1 MSWKEPTE
9 PVRNA
14 GQGFFPLDEE
24 LGLLPGSLTPLQQE
38 HLVHLALW
46 VSFPKAVKLLT
57 KLMGVQV
64 SEATARRQT
73 EEAGAAYEAVQN
85 EQASQLVEEEE
96 KKSKKGRA
104 KSCQPNTRT
113 LKEPETKVILSND
126 GAMVPLVGGVWAEV
140 KTVVIGHVKSKETP
154 CKQRPEQQ
162 VETVT
167 LSYFSRLTDAA
178 TFGRLATVETERRG
192 VCQAKEV
199 GAVQDGAEWI
209 QGFVDLH
216 RPDAVRILDF
226 AHAAG
231 YLGEIAEL
239 VRAAGT
245 PLPAEWLAQQLHELK
260 HHGPAAV
267 LKEVTR
273 LLQLHPHVP
282 DLDKKVTYLCKRE
295 QHMQYPRYQEAGWPI
310 GSGSVESANKGVVQA
325 RLKGAGMHW
334 ERSHVN
340 PMLALRTAVCNDQWE
355 QAWLQAC
362 NQRLLQRQERRLLRQ
377 KARWD
382 AALSKLYQLI
392 LPLLLLG
399 SPALSKTSHP
409 QPEPPPSQ
417 PASCSTASTTPRRPA
432 SDHPWRRRL
441 LAKK

>member
-1 MSWKEPTE
+1 
-9 PVRNA
+9 
-14 GQGFFPLDEE
+14 LDEE
-24 LGLLPGSLTPLQQE
+24 LGLQPGSLTPLQLE

-46 VSFPKAVKLLT
+46 MPFAKAVQLLAD
-57 KLMGVQV
+57 LMGVQV
-64 SEATARRQT
+64 SEATARRHT

-85 EQASQLVEEEE
+85 EQASQLVHEKE

-104 KSCQPNTRT
+104 RSCQPHQRAV
-113 LKEPETKVILSND
+113 KEPETKVILSSD
-126 GAMVPLVGGVWAEV
+126 GAMVPLVGGVWAEA
-140 KTVVIGHVKSKETP
+140 KTVVIGQVKSKETP
-154 CKQRPEQQ
+154 CKQRPGQQ
-162 VETVT
+162 VEAVN
-167 LSYFSRLTDAA
+167 LSYFSRLSDSE

-199 GAVQDGAEWI
+199 CAVQDGAEWI

-231 YLGEIAEL
+231 YLSEIAEL

-245 PLPAEWLAQQLHELK
+245 HLPEEWLAQQLHELK

-267 LKEVTR
+267 LKEVSR
-273 LLQLHPHVP
+273 LLHMHPHVP
-282 DLDKKVTYLCKRE
+282 DLDKKVSYLCKRE
-295 QHMQYPRYQEAGWPI
+295 QHMQYPRYQELGWPI

-325 RLKGAGMHW
+325 RLKGAGMRW

-355 QAWLQAC
+355 PAWLQTC
-362 NQRLLQRQERRLLRQ
+362 HQCLLQRQERRLLHQQTRQ
-377 KARWD
+377 D
-382 AALSKLYQLI
+382 AALGKLRQL
-392 LPLLLLG
+392 LLRLLLLG
-399 SPALSKTSHP
+399 SPARSKTSPP
-409 QPEPPPSQ
+409 QPSSCS
-417 PASCSTASTTPRRPA
+417 PASTVPRRPA

>member
-1 MSWKEPTE
+1 
-9 PVRNA
+9 
-14 GQGFFPLDEE
+14 
-24 LGLLPGSLTPLQQE
+24 
-38 HLVHLALW
+38 
-46 VSFPKAVKLLT
+46 
-57 KLMGVQV
+57 MGVHV

-73 EEAGAAYEAVQN
+73 EEAGAAYEALQN
-85 EQASQLVEEEE
+85 EQASQLVQEQE
-96 KKSKKGRA
+96 KKSKKARA
-104 KSCQPNTRT
+104 TSCQPNTGAV
-113 LKEPETKVILSND
+113 KEPETKVLLSSD
-126 GAMVPLVGGVWAEV
+126 GAMVPLVGGVWAEA
-140 KTVVIGHVKSKETP
+140 KTVVIGQVKSKETP
-154 CKQRPEQQ
+154 CKRRPEQQ
-162 VETVT
+162 VEAVN
-167 LSYFSRLTDAA
+167 LSYFSRLTDSE

-199 GAVQDGAEWI
+199 CAVQDGAEWI

-231 YLGEIAEL
+231 YLSEIAEL

-245 PLPAEWLAQQLHELK
+245 RLPQEWLTEQLHELK

-282 DLDKKVTYLCKRE
+282 DLDTKVTYLCKRE
-295 QHMQYPRYQEAGWPI
+295 QHMQYPRYQELGWPI

-325 RLKGAGMHW
+325 RLKGAGMRW

-340 PMLALRTAVCNDQWE
+340 PMLALRTAVCSDQWE

-362 NQRLLQRQERRLLRQ
+362 NQRLLQRQERRLRRQ
-377 KARWD
+377 KTRRE
-382 AALSKLYQLI
+382 AALSKLHQL
-392 LPLLLLG
+392 LLRFLLLG
-399 SPALSKTSHP
+399 SPALSKTSPPPP
-409 QPEPPPSQ
+409 QSPPSQ
-417 PASCSTASTTPRRPA
+417 PSSCSTASTPPRRPA

>member
-1 MSWKEPTE
+1 M
-9 PVRNA
+9 
-14 GQGFFPLDEE
+14 QH
-24 LGLLPGSLTPLQQE
+24 E

-57 KLMGVQV
+57 KLMGVHV

-73 EEAGAAYEAVQN
+73 EEAGAAYEALQT
-85 EQASQLVEEEE
+85 EHASHLVEEKA
-96 KKSKKGRA
+96 KKRKKGRA
-104 KSCQPNTRT
+104 KRWQPNTRT
-113 LKEPETKVILSND
+113 SQEPETKLILSSD
-126 GAMVPLVGGVWAEV
+126 GAMVPLVGGVWAEA
-140 KTVVIGHVKSKETP
+140 KTVVIGDVKSKETP

-167 LSYFSRLTDAA
+167 LSYFSRLSDAE
-178 TFGRLATVETERRG
+178 TFGSLATVETERRG
-192 VCQAKEV
+192 VCQAQEV
-199 GAVQDGAEWI
+199 CAVQDGAEWI
-209 QGFVDLH
+209 QGFVDMH

-231 YLGEIAEL
+231 YLREIAEL

-245 PLPAEWLAQQLHELK
+245 SLPAEWLAQQLHELK
-260 HHGPAAV
+260 HHGPAVVLQAV
-267 LKEVTR
+267 SR
-273 LLQLHPHVP
+273 LLQRHPHVP
-282 DLDKKVTYLCKRE
+282 DLDKKITYLCKRE
-295 QHMQYPRYQEAGWPI
+295 QHMQYPRYQALGWPI

-377 KARWD
+377 KTRRE
-382 AALSKLYQLI
+382 AAVSRLHQLI
-392 LPLLLLG
+392 LRLLLLG
-399 SPALSKTSHP
+399 SPALSKTSRP

-417 PASCSTASTTPRRPA
+417 PSSCSTAPRRPA

>member
-1 MSWKEPTE
+1 
-9 PVRNA
+9 
-14 GQGFFPLDEE
+14 
-24 LGLLPGSLTPLQQE
+24 LTPLQQE

-57 KLMGVQV
+57 QLMGVQV
-64 SEATARRQT
+64 SEATARRHT

-85 EQASQLVEEEE
+85 EQASQLMGEQE

-104 KSCQPNTRT
+104 TSSQPNKRAV
-113 LKEPETKVILSND
+113 KEPEPKVLLSSD
-126 GAMVPLVGGVWAEV
+126 GAMVPLVGGVWAEA
-140 KTVVIGHVKSKETP
+140 KTVVIGQVKCKKTP
-154 CKQRPEQQ
+154 SKQRPEQQ
-162 VETVT
+162 VEIVT
-167 LSYFSRLTDAA
+167 LSYFSRLTDSE

-192 VCQAKEV
+192 VCQATEV
-199 GAVQDGAEWI
+199 CAVQDGAEWI

-231 YLGEIAEL
+231 YLSEIAEL

-245 PLPAEWLAQQLHELK
+245 RLPEEWLAQQLHELK

-273 LLQLHPHVP
+273 LLHLHPHVP
-282 DLDKKVTYLCKRE
+282 ELDTKVTYLCKRE
-295 QHMQYPRYQEAGWPI
+295 QQMQYPRYQALGWPI

-325 RLKGAGMHW
+325 RLKGPGMRW

-355 QAWLQAC
+355 PAWLQAC
-362 NQRLLQRQERRLLRQ
+362 NQRLLQRLERRLLRQ
-377 KARWD
+377 QTRRA
-382 AALSKLYQLI
+382 AALSKLRQLI
-392 LPLLLLG
+392 LRLLLLG
-399 SPALSKTSHP
+399 SPALSKTSRP
-409 QPEPPPSQ
+409 QPQPPASQ
-417 PASCSTASTTPRRPA
+417 SASCSTASTAPRRPA

>member
-1 MSWKEPTE
+1 M
-9 PVRNA
+9 
-14 GQGFFPLDEE
+14 
-24 LGLLPGSLTPLQQE
+24 
-38 HLVHLALW
+38 HLALW
-46 VSFPKAVKLLT
+46 LSFPKAVKLLT

-85 EQASQLVEEEE
+85 EQASQLVEEKE
-96 KKSKKGRA
+96 KKSKKARA
-104 KSCQPNTRT
+104 KSCQPNTRAV
-113 LKEPETKVILSND
+113 KEPETKLMLSSD
-126 GAMVPLVGGVWAEV
+126 GAMVPLVGGVWAEA
-140 KTVVIGHVKSKETP
+140 KTVVIGHVKSKEKP

-162 VETVT
+162 VEAVN
-167 LSYFSRLTDAA
+167 LAYFSRLTDSE

-199 GAVQDGAEWI
+199 CAVQDGAEWI

-231 YLGEIAEL
+231 YLSEIAEL
-239 VRAAGT
+239 VRAADT
-245 PLPAEWLAQQLHELK
+245 PLPEEWLAQQLHELK

-273 LLQLHPHVP
+273 LLQMHPHLP

-295 QHMQYPRYQEAGWPI
+295 QHMQYPRYQELGWPI
-310 GSGSVESANKGVVQA
+310 GSGSVESANKGIVQA
-325 RLKGAGMHW
+325 RLKGAGMRW

-340 PMLALRTAVCNDQWE
+340 PMLALRTAVCDDQWE

-362 NQRLLQRQERRLLRQ
+362 KQRLLQRQERHLLRH
-377 KARWD
+377 KTRRD
-382 AALSKLYQLI
+382 AAVHQLHQLI
-392 LPLLLLG
+392 LRLALLG
-399 SPALSKTSHP
+399 SPARSKTSRP
-409 QPEPPPSQ
+409 QPQPPASQ
-417 PASCSTASTTPRRPA
+417 PSSCSTASTAPRRPA